1 MKKLVNIIT
10 EEAKLRGYD
19 VRIRDIAYALMR
31 VKFDDELIAYTVVF
45 GTPEKDSD
53 VTVYDEMESVQYLC
67 RWFEKDLAPKEA
79 EKKAEDIISDIKRKR
94 NVAETSEDGS
104 ITFEENRAGIEQQI
118 HEIREL
124 IEQAKD
130 AEPKDLK
137 TLATLQK
144 TEADLRSK
152 LNDKFGASEKGGEQY
167 IIVQPKFNHICE
179 HTRRECWLMTEE
191 WAKEHFHLIKDP
203 KYKENKE

>member
-1 MKKLVNIIT
+1 MESVIKHIT

-31 VKFDDELIAYTVVF
+31 VKFNDELIAYTVVF

-53 VTVYDEMESVQYLC
+53 VTVYDEMESVRYLC

-79 EKKAEDIISDIKRKR
+79 ERKSEDIISEIKRRR
-94 NVAETSEDGS
+94 NAEETSEDGS

-118 HEIREL
+118 REIREL
-124 IEQAKD
+124 IEEAKKSEQAV
-130 AEPKDLK
+130 DLK

-167 IIVQPKFNHICE
+167 IIVQPKFSHICE
-179 HTRRECWLMTEE
+179 HTRRECWLQTKSYAM
-191 WAKEHFHLIKDP
+191 EHWHLIEDP
-203 KYKENKE
+203 KYKDKD